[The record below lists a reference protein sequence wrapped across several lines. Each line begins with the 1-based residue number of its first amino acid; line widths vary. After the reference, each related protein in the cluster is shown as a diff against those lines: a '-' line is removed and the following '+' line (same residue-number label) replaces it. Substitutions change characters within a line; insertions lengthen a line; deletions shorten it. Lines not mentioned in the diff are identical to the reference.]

1 MGKYT
6 ENELQ
11 PYASTDRKFWPHA
24 LEELI
29 EHPEMV
35 KPIIILD
42 NFDPINIKG
51 KLFLS
56 IVNVDTERYLQI
68 ETTNNKFSQIFVK
81 AFKDDAIKLQD
92 GIILLPWQLFVK

>member
-29 EHPEMV
+29 NHPEMV
-35 KPIIILD
+35 KPIIVLD
-42 NFDPINIKG
+42 HFNPIDIRG

-56 IVNVDTERYLQI
+56 IVDEAGESYLQI
-68 ETTNNKFSQIFVK
+68 ETTTHRFEKIFI
-81 AFKDDAIKLQD
+81 DAYKNDVIRIQE
-92 GIILLPWQLFVK
+92 GVIHLPLRLFVN